1 MSRIRVILAAVA
13 VPVTVAALVLSAQ
26 GAQASTPGCTG
37 GALSG
42 FCATQVT
49 SGATPLV
56 ILSNFQSAAYDNPII
71 GWYKSAA
78 PSDPATDWF
87 QLAYQD
93 NPSLGVMFFFAPN
106 GVITNMCMSDPG
118 DFNVRLRVCNG
129 SNWQR
134 WIATPVPGST
144 VFFTWRNRATNKVL
158 QAGSPGA
165 QLVTAPQATATP
177 TSQQWQFLG

>member
-26 GAQASTPGCTG
+26 SAQASTPGCTG

-42 FCATQVT
+42 FCGTQVNNG
-49 SGATPLV
+49 STPLV

-87 QLAYQD
+87 QLAYQGT
-93 NPSLGVMFFFAPN
+93 PSLGVMFFFAPN

-118 DFNVRLRVCNG
+118 DGFVRLRVCNG

-134 WIATPVPGST
+134 WVAAPVGSSA
-144 VFFTWRNRATNKVL
+144 FFTWRNLATNRVL
-158 QAGSPGA
+158 QSGAPGA
-165 QLVTAPQATATP
+165 QLTTGALATVTS